1 MFLRNIYKM
10 KEKGYCTN
18 EPIILKTQTNWWQEP
33 VVCLTRTQAWN
44 RIYHEICGFTADFAP
59 PASRHLRSCLAPKA
73 SEMASEA
80 RDRGKLPI
88 STMWV

>member
-44 RIYHEICGFTADFAP
+44 RIYHEICGFTADFATGFTA
-59 PASRHLRSCLAPKA
+59 PA
-73 SEMASEA
+73 
-80 RDRGKLPI
+80 KLPC
-88 STMWV
+88 SQGF